1 MVLMPPWW
9 SKIELKKNPL
19 LLIKSSPVDRFWCL
33 RCLNNRIDLSEII
46 GSLIGHLGLFWDRFG
61 TNLGPF
67 WYFFG
72 TILGLFWDHFGKIFG
87 PFWDNF
93 GTILEPFCNHFWT
106 ILGPSLLWPILT
118 YFDLWGPIL
127 TLNWVC
133 FVPHL
138 LLLKRG
144 RRRPEGPKEPWE
156 PEGPPS
162 SLQELEGGA
171 RSSPNF

>member
-1 MVLMPPWW
+1 MPPWW
-9 SKIELKKNPL
+9 PKIKLKFFSTTIDKIITSGQILVFEVSKRPHW
-19 LLIKSSPVDRFWCL
+19 SL
-33 RCLNNRIDLSEII
+33 RHYRVII
-46 GSLIGHLGLFWDRFG
+46 RPFWDYFG
-61 TNLGPF
+61 TILGPF
-67 WYFFG
+67 WDFFG

-144 RRRPEGPKEPWE
+144 RRRPEGPEEPWE